1 MRNADIAMYVA
12 KRGKSGAAVYDPDYD
27 SHQQEHLSLLGE
39 LRWAVEDNELRL
51 YCQPKVSLNS
61 RNINS
66 VEALLRWEHPQRG
79 MASPAHFIPFAEHT
93 GYIKVLTRWVLE
105 AAIQQ
110 CGQWL
115 RNGLRLQISV
125 NISARDLMNRELPE
139 TVAGLLQQHDVP
151 AVLLCLEVTESGFM
165 EDPAHAQKI
174 LDRLAALGLRLSI
187 DDYGTGYS
195 SPSYIMKLP
204 VQELKID
211 RSFISGMVAIRDSS
225 TIVRSTIELGHSL
238 GLKVVAEGVED
249 VEGWNLLRELG
260 CDDAQG
266 CYMSPPL
273 PADALVTWI
282 EKNDQPGDAVA
293 PLTAVRRA

>member
-1 MRNADIAMYVA
+1 M
-12 KRGKSGAAVYDPDYD
+12 
-27 SHQQEHLSLLGE
+27 
-39 LRWAVEDNELRL
+39 
-51 YCQPKVSLNS
+51 
-61 RNINS
+61 
-66 VEALLRWEHPQRG
+66 
-79 MASPAHFIPFAEHT
+79 
-93 GYIKVLTRWVLE
+93 LE
-105 AAIQQ
+105 VAIQQ
-110 CGQWL
+110 CSQWL
-115 RNGLRLQISV
+115 RNGLRLQVAV

-139 TVAGLLQQHDVP
+139 TVAGLLQQHGVP

-165 EDPAHAQKI
+165 EDPAHAQRI

-195 SPSYIMKLP
+195 LLCYIVKLP

-211 RSFISGMVAIRDSS
+211 RSFISGMVANRDSS

-266 CYMSPPL
+266 YYVSPPL

-282 EKNDQPGDAVA
+282 EKNEQPGDAVA
-293 PLTAVRRA
+293 PLAAVRRAWLIGRIYECLPLTF